1 MLLSVHLCCM
11 PSVQHTGVGPMSLN
25 ATAARI
31 VNAIQS
37 VYQVD
42 TNQSLVTYQLIMTV
56 YDQISQLL
64 GQPLR
69 TKARLGWSRPF
80 QYEAL
85 R

>member
-1 MLLSVHLCCM
+1 M
-11 PSVQHTGVGPMSLN
+11 TLN

-37 VYQVD
+37 VYQVG
-42 TNQSLVTYQLIMTV
+42 TNQSLVTYQLVMTV

-64 GQPLR
+64 GQPMT
-69 TKARLGWSRPF
+69 TKAPVHWSSPF
-80 QYEAL
+80 LYESP

>member
-1 MLLSVHLCCM
+1 M
-11 PSVQHTGVGPMSLN
+11 TLN

-37 VYQVD
+37 VYEVD
-42 TNQSLVTYQLIMTV
+42 TNQSLVTYQFVMAV
-56 YDQISQLL
+56 CDQISQLS

-69 TKARLGWSRPF
+69 TKAPSNWSSPF
-80 QYEAL
+80 LYEPP

>member
-1 MLLSVHLCCM
+1 M
-11 PSVQHTGVGPMSLN
+11 TLN

-37 VYQVD
+37 VYQVG
-42 TNQSLVTYQLIMTV
+42 TNQSLVTYHLVMTV

-69 TKARLGWSRPF
+69 TKAQLHWSRPF
-80 QYEAL
+80 SINQS

>member
-1 MLLSVHLCCM
+1 M
-11 PSVQHTGVGPMSLN
+11 TLN

-37 VYQVD
+37 VYQVG
-42 TNQSLVTYQLIMTV
+42 TNQSLVTSQLVMTIS
-56 YDQISQLL
+56 DQISQLS

-69 TKARLGWSRPF
+69 TKAPMHWSSLVPF
-80 QYEAL
+80 NQL

>member
-1 MLLSVHLCCM
+1 M
-11 PSVQHTGVGPMSLN
+11 TLN

-37 VYQVD
+37 VYQVG
-42 TNQSLVTYQLIMTV
+42 TNQSLVIYQLVMAV

-64 GQPLR
+64 GQPLG
-69 TKARLGWSRPF
+69 TKAPMHWSSPF
-80 QYEAL
+80 LYEPP